1 MPQIRW
7 DYLQRKKAESGQ
19 TGTAQYDLPKT
30 GFMRDL
36 ILTAYFTP
44 TGANAPSAPLSDVLT
59 KIEIVDGGHE
69 IMALT
74 GNQIKALSMIDGHNP
89 LGSTEKNDNS
99 VEGYDHFM
107 MNLGGVFDG
116 QRYAPDMSVFSN
128 PQIRITWDASSTT
141 TEFGMTTEADT
152 TPAMKFSLVAQMQN
166 DSGGLRHGY
175 IRSRIVK
182 EYSQSG
188 AGTNVIQLD
197 TDEDMI
203 GFGIEAGYTALDFT
217 EDVEEIK
224 LDVNNGAWV
233 PFHFKEEE
241 VMQFQQQVFK
251 KPFQYSWMTDIED
264 SDEFDSHMGYLLHL
278 IAQGK
283 GDTNEPKAYAFEI
296 TRKGVETM
304 YITDTRTPTACG
316 TLEQTYLTA
325 IGWAPFHMWYC
336 PMKTLLGDTDV
347 LVGDPKRDMDLEI
360 VAGSSA
366 SASSTPD
373 VIARYLRT

>member
-19 TGTAQYDLPKT
+19 TGTVQYDLPRS
-30 GFMRDL
+30 GFMNEL
-36 ILTAYFTP
+36 ILTAYSTP
-44 TGANAPSAPLSDVLT
+44 TGANAPPNPLSDAIT
-59 KIEIVDGGHE
+59 KLEIVDGGHE

-74 GNQIKALSMIDGHNP
+74 ANQVKALSMIDGHNP

-99 VEGYDHFM
+99 VEGFDHFM
-107 MNLGGVFDG
+107 MPISGVFDG
-116 QRYAPDMSVFSN
+116 QKYAPDMGMFSN
-128 PQIRITWDASSTT
+128 PQIRITWDYSFTT
-141 TEFGMTTEADT
+141 NEFGMTTEADT
-152 TPAMKFSLVAQMQN
+152 TPAMKFTLLAKMQN
-166 DSGGLRHGY
+166 EAGSLRHGY

-182 EYSQSG
+182 EFTQATST
-188 AGTNVIQLD
+188 TNVIQLD
-197 TDEDMI
+197 TDENMI
-203 GFGIEAGYTALDFT
+203 GFGVEAGYTALDFT

-233 PFHFKEEE
+233 PFHLKEDEI
-241 VMQFQQQVFK
+241 MQFQQQIFK
-251 KPFQYSWMTDIED
+251 KPFQYSWMTDVED
-264 SDEFDSHMGYLLHL
+264 ADELDAHMGYLLQL

-283 GDTNEPKAYAFEI
+283 GATNEPKAYSFEI

-304 YITDTRTPTACG
+304 YVTDTRTPTACG

-336 PMKTLLGDTDV
+336 PMQAIQGDSDI
-347 LVGDPKRDMDLEI
+347 LPGDPKRDMDLEL
-360 VAGSSA
+360 VSGSSA
-366 SASSTPD
+366 STSSTPD